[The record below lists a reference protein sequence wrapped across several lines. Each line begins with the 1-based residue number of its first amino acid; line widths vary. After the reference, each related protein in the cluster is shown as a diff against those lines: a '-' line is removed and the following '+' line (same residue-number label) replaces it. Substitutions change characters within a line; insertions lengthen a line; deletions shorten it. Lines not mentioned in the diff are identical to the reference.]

1 MASQIGRWPID
12 LQVSN
17 PQWDFTSTVTITRR
31 KVLVGGVAAT
41 SLAAISK
48 PVASRQRGQLTI
60 HKLFDATTGSKAR
73 PGQAFGRNPAL
84 ASNYF
89 NAVDEACGNFE
100 NWFCAGTPRTITIQF
115 GYGSKHDL
123 PFTAGAAGSNS
134 GDVLQSWSRYR
145 AALQANAVTAIAQS
159 AFKSLPI
166 PDPSGGHFGLK
177 QLHAVGLGLQP
188 NVSDAAYVGL
198 NAGHSWFWTQANP
211 NSGLDAVGAM
221 MHEISECMGRFRSA
235 LGNAADEY
243 PLGYYAYS
251 APHTRNF
258 SPGGYFSFDDGVT
271 GSENIFYTGA
281 DKGDWSGLN
290 APGGKDACN
299 GSVAAGLQ
307 VFTTLDKVVMD
318 CLGWQWTGT

>member
-1 MASQIGRWPID
+1 MT
-12 LQVSN
+12 L
-17 PQWDFTSTVTITRR
+17 TRR
-31 KVLVGGVAAT
+31 KVLVGGVTTA
-41 SLAAISK
+41 SLAAIGQA
-48 PVASRQRGQLTI
+48 VAGPSGQLTI
-60 HKLFDATTGSKAR
+60 HKVFDATTGTRAR
-73 PGQAFGRNPAL
+73 PGQAFGRDAVL

-89 NAVDEACGNFE
+89 NAVDEACRNFE
-100 NWFCAGTPRTITIQF
+100 NWFCAGAPRTITIQF

-123 PFTAGAAGSNS
+123 PFTAGAAGSDS
-134 GDVLQSWSRYR
+134 GDVLQSWSGYR
-145 AALQANAVTAIAQS
+145 AALQANASSAIAQS

-188 NVSDAAYVGL
+188 DVSGAGYVGL
-198 NAGHSWFWTQANP
+198 NAGYPWFWTQANP

-235 LGNAADEY
+235 LGSATDEY
-243 PLGYYAYS
+243 PLGFYAYS

-258 SPGGYFSFDDGVT
+258 NPGGYFSFDDGVS
-271 GSENIFYTGA
+271 GSANIFYTGA
-281 DKGDWSGLN
+281 DKGDWNGLD

-307 VFTTLDKVVMD
+307 VFTTLDKIVMD
-318 CLGWQWTGT
+318 CLGWQWSGL